1 MGLKINYT
9 GKRGSAYFFFAV
21 FSEDIKLKLPYR
33 GLHCDTENL
42 SRLRKIYDSRGGSPS
57 LIFDEASLSGLDP
70 NESKDFKSKIEEALG
85 VKSL

>member
-9 GKRGSAYFFFAV
+9 GKRGSAYCFFAV
-21 FSEDIKLKLPYR
+21 FSETIEPKLLPYR

-42 SRLRKIYDSRGGSPS
+42 SRLKKIYDSRGGPPS

-70 NESKDFKSKIEEALG
+70 HESKEFKSKIEEVLG
-85 VKSL
+85 V